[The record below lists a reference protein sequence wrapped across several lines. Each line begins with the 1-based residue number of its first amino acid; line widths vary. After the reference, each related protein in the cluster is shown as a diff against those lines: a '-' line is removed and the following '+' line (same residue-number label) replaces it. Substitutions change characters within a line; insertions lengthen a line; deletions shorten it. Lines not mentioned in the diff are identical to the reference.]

1 MTAKLSAAKYRQ
13 LEQATDYATW
23 RTHAVDLDAQ
33 SDMDVWKT
41 NPHSPHYQ
49 HQLIQ
54 QRLINLRAWRK
65 ANDWPQPRCS
75 TMCVTTILRSCRSPK
90 SCCFS
95 ATPGKVLAARR

>member
-54 QRLINLRAWRK
+54 QRLINLRAWLGLSRPLFSMIPSARASASLK
-65 ANDWPQPRCS
+65 S
-75 TMCVTTILRSCRSPK
+75 SMVTGMS
-90 SCCFS
+90 
-95 ATPGKVLAARR
+95 